1 MLFIRKSKMSTGKMI
16 IGLGAL
22 LAGMGRLVGG
32 RAGDGITGFG
42 LASMMLGALNIF
54 RPRLRGR

>member
-1 MLFIRKSKMSTGKMI
+1 MFFTRKSKLSTGRMI

-32 RAGDGITGFG
+32 RAGDSITGFG
-42 LASMMLGALNIF
+42 LASMVLGALNLL

>member
-1 MLFIRKSKMSTGKMI
+1 MLFIRKNKMSTGKMI

-22 LAGMGRLVGG
+22 LTGMGRLVGG
-32 RAGDGITGFG
+32 RAGDNITGFG
-42 LASMMLGALNIF
+42 LASMVLGALNIL